1 MEGKK
6 EIRIEDKKSSL
17 TLENRRKLSITGVL
31 EVISFNDY
39 QILLNTSLGSMNIKG
54 EGLRMNKLDVQNGD
68 VIIIGK
74 INSCAYSNSENKKDN
89 ESIFSKLFK

>member
-1 MEGKK
+1 
-6 EIRIEDKKSSL
+6 
-17 TLENRRKLSITGVL
+17 
-31 EVISFNDY
+31 
-39 QILLNTSLGSMNIKG
+39 MNIKG